1 MPTTLIQQVK
11 IEVGDL
17 DPALPILSDDEYEYF
32 LTKNNLSVRRASLD
46 AAKTIL
52 FKLSMRTR
60 ERVDIFDIYGHQ
72 AAQNYIEA
80 LKLFLRNPD
89 LNTVLQSVSL
99 YAGGISKSD
108 MIANN
113 ENPDNNLPGSSLE
126 VRLPPKDLFS
136 V

>member
-1 MPTTLIQQVK
+1 MPTTLVQQVR

-32 LTKNNLSVRRASLD
+32 LTKNNSSVRRASLD

-89 LNTVLQSVSL
+89 LNAVLQNVSL

-113 ENPDNNLPGSSLE
+113 ENPDNNLPGSSVE
-126 VRLPPKDLFS
+126 VRIPPKDLFS